1 MQLTVYMC
9 DSVLVRGCKVGVYND
24 GRCSFQSNM
33 QIQRRNTACHD
44 CCCCCRGAPPL
55 AVVAVPAA
63 TAMLSL
69 SLLLPQLLT
78 MLPTLLPDMFR
89 CSSP

>member
-1 MQLTVYMC
+1 L
-9 DSVLVRGCKVGVYND
+9 L
-24 GRCSFQSNM
+24 F
-33 QIQRRNTACHD
+33 
-44 CCCCCRGAPPL
+44 
-55 AVVAVPAA
+55 PAA

-69 SLLLPQLLT
+69 SLLLPHLLT